1 MQRFLLLIIITTIFT
16 SRLFAQ
22 DSTLITNDT
31 TRWSLATCI
40 DYAQKNNI
48 TINTLRLDAKSSE
61 QNVIAAKAQRLPD
74 LVASVSQGVSH
85 YNSGFYPSTGLG
97 ASSALILY
105 QGGFINNNI
114 QSAELSQ
121 QVSNLNIESANN
133 DITLSITQAYLN
145 ILLARETIIYQQD
158 VVNTS
163 AAIVKQ
169 AQQRFDT
176 GMIARKDLLEVQ
188 ATLANDKYI
197 LVTDLNA
204 LRQNVLTLKQILQLP
219 TAMKFDVTAGD
230 SIAPV
235 SLVAGLNEAQ
245 QIALNT
251 RPEIKGAALSLQVQQ
266 KQVDIA
272 RYSLRP
278 SLSLGGSINSS
289 YSRNSFSGTGS
300 TSDKFFSQLNNNFYQ
315 NIGLTLSIPIFDRL
329 VTRTNV
335 AKAKIDVDIAKLDL
349 QNSKI
354 TLSQQVEQAY
364 INVENAQNQYIAA
377 NEQLQYSQESFRIA
391 NEEFKIGSY
400 NIVDYLQQKNLYIQ
414 ALQSYLQAK
423 YASALYTKI
432 YNFYTGVP
440 VTQ

>member
-1 MQRFLLLIIITTIFT
+1 MRKSFLIMLIAWSWV
-16 SRLFAQ
+16 SRLSAQ

-31 TRWSLATCI
+31 TRWNLATCL

-48 TINTLRLDAKSSE
+48 TINTLRLDAKYNE
-61 QNVIAAKAQRLPD
+61 QNVVAAKAQRLPD
-74 LVASVSQGVSH
+74 LTASVTQGITH
-85 YNSGFYPSTGLG
+85 YNSGFYPATGLG
-97 ASSALILY
+97 ASSALTLY
-105 QGGFINNNI
+105 NGGYINNNI
-114 QSAELSQ
+114 QSAELTQ
-121 QVSNLNIESANN
+121 QVSNLNIEAANN

-145 ILLARETIIYQQD
+145 ILLARETIVYQQD

-163 AAIVKQ
+163 SAIVQQ
-169 AQQRFDT
+169 AQERFDT
-176 GMIARKDLLEVQ
+176 GMIAKKDLLEVQ

-197 LVTDLNA
+197 LVTNENA

-219 TAMKFDVTAGD
+219 TTMKFDVAAGD
-230 SIAPV
+230 TIAPV

-245 QIALNT
+245 QIALNI
-251 RPEIKGAALSLQVQQ
+251 RPEIKSADVNVQVQQ
-266 KQVDIA
+266 TSVAIA

-278 SLSLGGSINSS
+278 ALSLGGSVNSS
-289 YSRNSFSGTGS
+289 YSKNNLSGIGS
-300 TSDKFFSQLNNNFYQ
+300 SDKFFSQINNNFYQ
-315 NIGLTLSIPIFDRL
+315 NLGLTLSIPIFDRL

-335 AKAKIDVDIAKLDL
+335 TKAKINVDIAKLDL

-354 TLSQQVEQAY
+354 TLTQEVEQAY
-364 INVENAQNQYIAA
+364 INVENAQQQYIAA
-377 NEQLQYSQESFRIA
+377 NEQLTYSQEAYRIA
-391 NEEFKIGSY
+391 NEQLKIGSF

>member
-1 MQRFLLLIIITTIFT
+1 MRKFLLIIIIT
-16 SRLFAQ
+16 SLYTCKLFAQ
-22 DSTLITNDT
+22 DSTLITSDT
-31 TRWSLATCI
+31 TRWNLATCI
-40 DYAQKNNI
+40 DYAKNNNI
-48 TINTLRLDAKSSE
+48 TINTLRLNAKYNE

-74 LVASVSQGVSH
+74 LTASVSQGISH

-97 ASSALILY
+97 ASSSLTIY
-105 QGGFINNNI
+105 NGGFIKNNI
-114 QSAELSQ
+114 QSAELTQ
-121 QVSNLNIESANN
+121 QVSNLNIEAANN

-145 ILLARETIIYQQD
+145 ILLARETIVYQQD

-163 AAIVKQ
+163 AAIVLQ
-169 AQQRFDT
+169 SQQRFDT
-176 GMIARKDLLEVQ
+176 GMIAKKDLLEVQ

-197 LVTDLNA
+197 LITDSNA

-219 TAMKFDVTAGD
+219 TAMKFDVSTAD
-230 SIAPV
+230 TIAPV
-235 SLVAGLNEAQ
+235 ALVTGLNEAQ

-251 RPEIKGAALSLQVQQ
+251 RPEVKSSAVNVQVQQ
-266 KQVDIA
+266 TAVALA

-278 SLSLGGSINSS
+278 SLSLGGTINSS
-289 YSRNSFSGTGS
+289 YSRNGLSGVNGA
-300 TSDKFFSQLNNNFYQ
+300 SDKFFSQINNNFYQ
-315 NIGLTLSIPIFDRL
+315 NLGLTLSIPIFDRL

-335 AKAKIDVDIAKLDL
+335 AKAKINVDIAKLDL
-349 QNSKI
+349 QNTKV
-354 TLSQQVEQAY
+354 TLSQEVEQAY
-364 INVENAQNQYIAA
+364 INVENAQQQYMAA
-377 NEQLQYSQESFRIA
+377 NEQLTYSQESYRIA
-391 NEEFKIGSY
+391 NEELKIGSY